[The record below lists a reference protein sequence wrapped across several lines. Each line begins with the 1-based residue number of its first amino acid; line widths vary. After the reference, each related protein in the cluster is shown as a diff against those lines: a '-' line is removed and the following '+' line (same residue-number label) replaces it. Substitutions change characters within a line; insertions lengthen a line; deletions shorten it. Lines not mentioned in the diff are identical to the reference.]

1 MTDVSRFNEDN
12 SGRPAPQDHARL
24 LALMGRPAGTPD
36 HWDRPDGDFGP
47 LSHTYRLGPD
57 ARAQANSL
65 FRLGSKALAR
75 DELSTATDWL
85 GQAASAGH
93 PGALFRLAV
102 AALRAGEDWEQEAT
116 FLIAEA
122 ARHGHGDARRLL
134 AGTARRPP
142 DAGPVLVEDPRFFDE
157 VRERLGVPEEAL
169 LPPASVPARPCDSV
183 TETPEGRP
191 RLVLIPAPLLP
202 DGDGPY
208 LPLSAGPEAAAARP
222 HLASL
227 PGGRHPGIV
236 QPLPGFTPD
245 IVAAAAAAGAAAEPG
260 GEEPCWSANALRPA
274 ILNDIARNQPV
285 PAASSPRT
293 QAAQRARDLLQ
304 HICAAEG
311 VTTRTLAQR
320 GRMSLAATAWLLHWL
335 REQHLVETVTGVHF
349 AGPVMKMATRSDRHG
364 VLLEQTLAGLR
375 DRIGAAVYLS
385 TYADGD
391 VQVLKSAHSPAAPAV
406 EEWVAFRDTA
416 HASAVGKSLLAQL
429 DFTSRMDH
437 LARYPSIQLTER
449 TITDPRA
456 LLDSLD
462 GHGPYAAQ
470 FDLLEYS
477 YREVCVAYSLGLP
490 GRASCVALSLPV
502 RQYPRLLDAA
512 RELSERTTGLLLA
525 HLLTDDTPAPHPNP
539 RTEQATWGPSD
550 QAARALP

>member
-12 SGRPAPQDHARL
+12 SGRPAPQDHAQL
-24 LALMGRPAGTPD
+24 LALMGRLAGAPD

-47 LSHTYRLGPD
+47 LSHNYHLDRE

-75 DELSTATDWL
+75 DELSTAADWL

-102 AALRAGEDWEQEAT
+102 AALRAGEDWAQEAT

-142 DAGPVLVEDPRFFDE
+142 DAGPVRVEDPTFFDE
-157 VRERLGVPEEAL
+157 VRERLGVPEGAL
-169 LPPASVPARPCDSV
+169 LPPAGVPAHLRDSEEG
-183 TETPEGRP
+183 TAMGRP
-191 RLVLIPAPLLP
+191 HLVLIPPPLLP
-202 DGDGPY
+202 DGGGPP
-208 LPLSAGPEAAAARP
+208 LPLYVEPEDGGARP
-222 HLASL
+222 RLAAL
-227 PGGRHPGIV
+227 RGGLDTGIA

-245 IVAAAAAAGAAAEPG
+245 IVAAVAAAGAAPDSG
-260 GEEPCWSANALRPA
+260 GEEPCWSVNALRPA
-274 ILNDIARNQPV
+274 ILNDIARNQPA

-304 HICAAEG
+304 HICATDG

-335 REQHLVETVTGVHF
+335 REQHLVETVAGVHF
-349 AGPVMKMATRSDRHG
+349 AGPVMKMATRPDQHG

-385 TYADGD
+385 TYTDGE
-391 VQVLKSAHSPAAPAV
+391 VQVLTSAHSPAAPAV

-429 DFTSRMDH
+429 DFGSRMDH

-462 GHGPYAAQ
+462 GHGPHAAQ

-477 YREVCVAYSLGLP
+477 CREVCVAYSLGLP

-525 HLLTDDTPAPHPNP
+525 HLLTDDTPSPRPNSP
-539 RTEQATWGPSD
+539 TDQATWAPTD
-550 QAARALP
+550 RARALP